1 MREEDLLGA
10 MLRGVRVREGAA
22 ALGLWLMWPCDQ
34 FVNFQ
39 GREEICILVK
49 SVVVVVVFY
58 MLSTK

>member
-10 MLRGVRVREGAA
+10 MLHGARVREGAA

-39 GREEICILVK
+39 GRKEICILVK
-49 SVVVVVVFY
+49 SVVVVVFY